1 MKKSSIIPI
10 LFILVA
16 LCMSSITIHADIV
29 KGRVVDA
36 ETKEPLPEAQ
46 LTFNNLDDGWVW
58 AYLKSDS
65 LGCFSINARGRNTV
79 TAEMLGYYSK
89 TKTFLAFS
97 DSRKDT
103 LDLGDIEL
111 TMSSQML
118 KMVEVKGHARRFTV
132 KGDTIVFHP
141 EAFHL
146 QEGARLDELI
156 RQLPGVQVDE
166 NGKLS
171 WNGKPIRITMG
182 GQRLLGDDDIVGQ
195 LPAEAVQDIKAYNK
209 QSTFSERTGKD
220 DGTEDMVL
228 DLTIKPGF
236 LDRWYGDVTASVQS
250 PQHYEGMMVMNR
262 LSKTDPFLVFANAN
276 NTGVGHERNMHD
288 WTIFMN
294 GGKGYGIEQGLS
306 TGYQH
311 NWPKMMGTHNL
322 ENYYDVTGGLVHH
335 DEWKTNN
342 QITENYFPNTTATRS
357 TSENYQRSHSL
368 RPRIKAE
375 LEWSPDTLNTFYL
388 KASVYHSKTHS
399 HSSQTVEDEEM
410 LAGTSVYA
418 PTLSQLTSQ
427 RDEGHQTNLW
437 SRGGWEHFVKDGSFG
452 INYYIGSREN
462 KTDSWTERTITSHTS
477 SISSSQMSQYYTLP
491 DKTFMTY
498 GEAFF
503 DHWLTQKWRMKT
515 TYKLSFERNRR
526 DCDFLT
532 DGLVDD
538 ANSYQDHHTTL
549 LHDFNISQT
558 INIKTLQL
566 MPNVSAQWQR
576 ERQDYTRGS
585 LDTAAVRHS
594 FQIDPSLRANWKISK
609 TIGLNVNYSFK
620 TKMPELLNTLAY
632 RDLTNPLFIVEG
644 NPHLKDTH
652 THDASLSYN
661 MVLSKSQTSFNLTM
675 SYRSSDREHISAL
688 SYDPTTAVYVS
699 RTENVK
705 GSQTWSFRLNLDQ
718 ALGDYFRLQN
728 NLEISTEQRY
738 GYLTLLPTQ
747 TERTLNQQSSFHPKE
762 KITLSF
768 DHTWLKTS
776 VFAEIDA
783 NRQRYDASPEQNTTL
798 WNNRFGIKGEVTVGN
813 FVFNTDLTESTRR
826 GYNVQSM
833 NKNLLLWNGSVSWK
847 IFKNKARLGLE
858 FEDILNNE
866 DGFYESQTA
875 YQRTTS
881 WSDFRHHYIGLSFTY
896 HLDAKSK
903 DK

>member
-1 MKKSSIIPI
+1 MKLKTI
-10 LFILVA
+10 LLIAMFA
-16 LCMSSITIHADIV
+16 GTFAAYADVV

-36 ETKEPLPEAQ
+36 ETREPLPEAQ
-46 LTFNNLDDGWVW
+46 LSFKTLDYGWIW
-58 AYLKSDS
+58 AYQKTDS
-65 LGCFSINARGRNTV
+65 LGCFSINAEGRNTV

-111 TMSSQML
+111 TMSPQML

-182 GQRLLGDDDIVGQ
+182 GQSFLGGEDIVGQ

-209 QSTFSERTGKD
+209 QSTFSERTSKD

-236 LDRWYGDVTASVQS
+236 LDRWYGDVTASAQS
-250 PQHYEGMMVMNR
+250 PEHYEGMLVMNR
-262 LSKTDPFLVFANAN
+262 LSKTDPVLVFADAN
-276 NTGVGHERNMHD
+276 NTGASHERNMRD
-288 WTIFMN
+288 WTIFS
-294 GGKGYGIEQGLS
+294 GGRGYGIEQGLS

-311 NWPKMMGTHNL
+311 NWPKKMGNHDL
-322 ENYYDVTGGLVHH
+322 ENDFDVTGGLNHH
-335 DEWKTNN
+335 DDWRTNN

-357 TSENYQRSHSL
+357 TSENYQRNHRL
-368 RPRIKAE
+368 TPRINGGI
-375 LEWSPDTLNTFYL
+375 EWSPDTLNTFYL
-388 KASVYHSKTHS
+388 RAGAYHSKTHS
-399 HSSQTVEDEEM
+399 HSRQTVEEEEM
-410 LAGTSVYA
+410 QAGTSVYV
-418 PTLSQLTSQ
+418 PKLSQLTSQ
-427 RDEGHQTNLW
+427 HDEGHQTNLW
-437 SRGGWEHFVKDGSFG
+437 SRSGWEHFVKDGSLG
-452 INYYIGSREN
+452 INYYIRYREN
-462 KTDSWTERTITSHTS
+462 KTESWTTRTITSHTA
-477 SISSSQMSQYYTLP
+477 SISSSQLCQSHSSPSKSFQ
-491 DKTFMTY
+491 TF

-503 DHWLTQKWRMKT
+503 NRWLTKNWRMKASYRLDYT
-515 TYKLSFERNRR
+515 RDRS

-558 INIKTLQL
+558 INIKALQL
-566 MPNVSAQWQR
+566 MPNVSARWMR
-576 ERQDYTRGS
+576 ESQDYQRGQ

-594 FQIDPSLRANWKISK
+594 FQIDPSLRANWKITK
-609 TIGLNVNYSFK
+609 TIGFEVNYSFK
-620 TKMPELLNTLAY
+620 TKKPTLLNTLAY

-644 NPHLKDTH
+644 NPQQKDTH
-652 THDASLSYN
+652 THEASLSYK
-661 MVLSKSQTSFNLTM
+661 MVLSKSQTSFNFTM

-688 SYDPTTAVYVS
+688 SYDPSTAVYVS

-705 GSQTWSFRLNLDQ
+705 GGQAWTFRLNLDQ
-718 ALGDYFRLQN
+718 ALGDFFRLQN
-728 NLEISTEQRY
+728 DLDISTEQRY

-747 TERTLNQQSSFHPKE
+747 RERTLNQQASFHPRDKF
-762 KITLSF
+762 TLSF

-798 WNNRFGIKGEVTVGN
+798 WNNSFGIKGEVTVGN
-813 FVFNTDLTESTRR
+813 VVFTSDLTESTRR

-833 NKNLLLWNGSVSWK
+833 NKNLLLWNGSVTWK
-847 IFKNKARLGLE
+847 ILKNKARLGLE

-866 DGFYESQTA
+866 DSFRADQTA
-875 YQRTTS
+875 YQKTTS
-881 WSDFRHHYIGLSFTY
+881 WSEFRHHYIGLSFSY
-896 HLDAKSK
+896 HLDAKKK
-903 DK
+903 D

>member
-1 MKKSSIIPI
+1 MKKTI
-10 LFILVA
+10 LNAFLILVA
-16 LCMSSITIHADIV
+16 LLFGNATAKADVV

-46 LTFNNLDDGWVW
+46 LSFKTLDYDWIW
-58 AYLKSDS
+58 AYFKTDS
-65 LGCFSINARGRNTV
+65 LGCFSINAEGRNTV
-79 TAEMLGYYSK
+79 TAAMLGYYSK

-111 TMSSQML
+111 TMSPQML

-166 NGKLS
+166 NGTLS

-182 GQRLLGDDDIVGQ
+182 GQSLLGGDEIVGQ

-236 LDRWYGDVTASVQS
+236 LDRWYGDVTASAQG
-250 PQHYEGMMVMNR
+250 PQHYEGLLVMNR
-262 LSKTDPFLVFANAN
+262 LSMTDPVLVFADAN
-276 NTGVGHERNMHD
+276 NTGASHERNMRD
-288 WTIFMN
+288 WTIFS
-294 GGKGYGIEQGLS
+294 GGRGYGIEQGLS

-311 NWPKMMGTHNL
+311 NMPKKMGTHDL
-322 ENYYDVTGGLVHH
+322 ENSYDVTGGLIHH
-335 DEWKTNN
+335 DDWKTSN
-342 QITENYFPNTTATRS
+342 QITENYFPNTAATRS

-368 RPRIKAE
+368 APRLKFE
-375 LEWSPDTLNTFYL
+375 VDWSPDTLNTFYL
-388 KASVYHSKTHS
+388 TAGVNYSKTHS
-399 HSSQTVEDEEM
+399 HSRQTFEDEEM
-410 LAGTSVYA
+410 QAGTSVYS

-427 RDEGHQTNLW
+427 HDEGHRTSLW
-437 SRGGWEHFVKDGSFG
+437 SRSGWEHFVKDGSFG
-452 INYYIGSREN
+452 INYYIRNQEN
-462 KTDSWTERTITSHTS
+462 KTESWTTRTITSHTA
-477 SISSSQMSQYYTLP
+477 SISSSQLNQSYTSP
-491 DKTFMTY
+491 SNTFQTF
-498 GEAFF
+498 GELFF
-503 DHWLTQKWRMKT
+503 NRWLTKNWRVKASYRLDYT
-515 TYKLSFERNRR
+515 R
-526 DCDFLT
+526 DRSDRDFLT

-549 LHDFNISQT
+549 IHDFNISQT
-558 INIKTLQL
+558 INIKALQL
-566 MPNVSAQWQR
+566 LPNVSARWMR
-576 ERQDYTRGS
+576 ESQDYLRGQ

-594 FQIDPSLRANWKISK
+594 FQIDPSLRANWKITK
-609 TIGLNVNYSFK
+609 TIGFEVNYSFR
-620 TKMPELLNTLAY
+620 TKKPTLLNTLAY

-644 NPHLKDTH
+644 NPQLKDTH
-652 THDASLSYN
+652 THEASLSYK
-661 MVLSKSQTSFNLTM
+661 MVLAKSQTSFNLTT
-675 SYRSSDREHISAL
+675 SYRSSDRENVGAL
-688 SYDPTTAVYVS
+688 TYNPTTAVYVS

-705 GSQTWSFRLNLDQ
+705 GGQAWSFRLNLDQ

-728 NLEISTEQRY
+728 DLNISTEQRY
-738 GYLTLLPTQ
+738 GYLTLLSTQ
-747 TERTLNQQSSFHPKE
+747 TERTLNQQSSFHPRN

-768 DHTWLKTS
+768 DRNWLKTS

-798 WNNRFGIKGEVTVGN
+798 WNNRFGLKGEITVGN
-813 FVFNTDLTESTRR
+813 FVFNSNLTESTRR

-833 NKNLLLWNGSVSWK
+833 NKNLLLWNGSVTWK
-847 IFKNKARLGLE
+847 ILKNKVRMGLE

-866 DGFYESQTA
+866 DSFRADQTA
-875 YQRTTS
+875 YQKTTS